1 MSSQKLG
8 GKGKVLSHSEQSC
21 PRLLRHT
28 RSLCNWHW
36 ALKSPAWLSHII
48 SQLSLTMAWASTK
61 ACRIWPSAASPN
73 SSPATSCGQSNRSHC
88 RLLLVPWT
96 QLGKTAFAHAL
107 PSAWILVS
115 CPHPHPPIRWKL
127 THLMVLA
134 QVRFPQRRLSWHFT
148 PPLCFHGS
156 PLMHKSNVTMHSCK
170 LCWAPSFSIYIRRMK
185 TATLSAFVPA
195 ASSLSGMWWR
205 LSMKEWRKEWSEV
218 NLTDN

>member
-107 PSAWILVS
+107 PSAWIFGS
-115 CPHPHPPIRWKL
+115 CPPPPPHQMKAYSSHGSGTSEISSKKAFL
-127 THLMVLA
+127 TLHSSSLLSWLPFDA
-134 QVRFPQRRLSWHFT
+134 QV
-148 PPLCFHGS
+148 
-156 PLMHKSNVTMHSCK
+156 
-170 LCWAPSFSIYIRRMK
+170 
-185 TATLSAFVPA
+185 
-195 ASSLSGMWWR
+195 
-205 LSMKEWRKEWSEV
+205 
-218 NLTDN
+218 